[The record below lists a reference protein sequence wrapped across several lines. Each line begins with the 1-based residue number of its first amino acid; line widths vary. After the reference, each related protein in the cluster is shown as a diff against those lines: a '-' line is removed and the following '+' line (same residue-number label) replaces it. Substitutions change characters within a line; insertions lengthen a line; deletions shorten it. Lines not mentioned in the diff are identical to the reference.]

1 MKTATVRQ
9 IRNSFPAILRRVERG
24 ETVTITKRGQAVAA
38 IAPLARR
45 KPVRPWAD
53 REERLLALFPE
64 PIKGAALADIISRDR
79 D

>member
-9 IRNSFPAILRRVERG
+9 LRNTFPAILRRVERG
-24 ETVTITKRGQAVAA
+24 ETVTITKRGQAVAT

-45 KPVRPWAD
+45 KASRPWVD
-53 REERLLALFPE
+53 RQERLLALFPE
-64 PIKGAALADIISRDR
+64 PIKGATMGEILSHDR